1 MKLIVE
7 QDYAAMSRVAANVLL
22 GKMYQQNRV
31 NLAITAG
38 NTPIKMYEYLVQEVK
53 NKPYLDHVHYYN
65 FDEIPYAGE
74 EGFGVTMTHL
84 NQLFFHPAAISEKQI
99 HVLDEKNYTEQDA
112 RILADG
118 GLDLIL
124 LGIGE
129 DGHFCGN
136 LPGTTE
142 FMDMT
147 TRVSADALPGMRE
160 VLIQEVGGD
169 SSKCPDF
176 YVTMGPKSVMAA
188 KSIVLIANGR
198 KKAAIIKKAFFGPV
212 DSHVPASILQLH
224 PQLTVILDAEAAS
237 ELDIL

>member
-1 MKLIVE
+1 
-7 QDYAAMSRVAANVLL
+7 
-22 GKMYQQNRV
+22 
-31 NLAITAG
+31 
-38 NTPIKMYEYLVQEVK
+38 
-53 NKPYLDHVHYYN
+53 
-65 FDEIPYAGE
+65 
-74 EGFGVTMTHL
+74 MTHL

-99 HVLDEKNYTEQDA
+99 HVLDEKNYKEQDT